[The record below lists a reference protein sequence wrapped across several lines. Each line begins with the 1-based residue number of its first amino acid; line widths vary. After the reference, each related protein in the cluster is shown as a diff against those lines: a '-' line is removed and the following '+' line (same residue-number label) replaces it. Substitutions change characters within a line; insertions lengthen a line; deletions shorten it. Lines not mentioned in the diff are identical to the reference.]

1 MGNYKHFLLYVF
13 LPLILIEY
21 SSIFL
26 KTFSI
31 EYCNNYTSTN
41 FSSEQCF
48 FESNYFEAKRNN
60 QCCNKIKSVE
70 VSITKAKQFSN
81 FELKIK
87 VKPFPKIISS
97 FTNASFQLTF
107 KINHSI
113 NSMPSQSAPLRI

>member
-1 MGNYKHFLLYVF
+1 MGNYKHFFLYVF
-13 LPLILIEY
+13 LPLILIECF
-21 SSIFL
+21 SFFL

-31 EYCNNYTSTN
+31 EYCNSDTGNN
-41 FSSEQCF
+41 FSSEQCS
-48 FESNYFEAKRNN
+48 FESNYFEDKGNN
-60 QCCNKIKSVE
+60 QCCNKINSIV
-70 VSITKAKQFSN
+70 VSITKAKQYTN

-113 NSMPSQSAPLRI
+113 NSMPPQSAPLRI